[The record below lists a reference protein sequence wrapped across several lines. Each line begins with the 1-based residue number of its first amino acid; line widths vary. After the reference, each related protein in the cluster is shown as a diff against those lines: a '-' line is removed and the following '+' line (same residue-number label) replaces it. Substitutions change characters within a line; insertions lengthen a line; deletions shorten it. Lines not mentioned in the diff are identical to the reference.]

1 MRTLARAAIIVVLL
15 GFSAVPLLHGGKPP
29 GGKLGLSTALVPR
42 FATKV
47 NHWIPRI
54 RMSEPAVLLVL
65 GMGLIISAGVVPG
78 LVRGRMRLGHI
89 EPADFEAEKISPP
102 EEAPIE
108 SNTLLQVQSPAH
120 PHAQWPGE
128 RRASDGTF
136 G

>member
-15 GFSAVPLLHGGKPP
+15 GFGAVPLLHGGKPT
-29 GGKLGLSTALVPR
+29 GAKLGPSTALVPR

-65 GMGLIISAGVVPG
+65 GMGLIISAGVFPG
-78 LVRGRMRLGHI
+78 LVRSRVRLGQI
-89 EPADFEAEKISPP
+89 EPGDHAAEKSSPP

-108 SNTLLQVQSPAH
+108 SNKLLKVQSPVH
-120 PHAQWPGE
+120 PPAQWRGQ